1 MQNAIKK
8 FRKII
13 RITYIVLASIL
24 LISAIAGYITLRIN
38 TRGNEPIFIPPSRKY
53 IEKTFIE
60 KYGKE
65 MEEIAEF
72 ALTKEYF
79 RWNDSDCETD
89 KDYRKFVKID
99 DEYKNVSET
108 FPMIDTLYE
117 EGLNLIVLADGYVNF
132 KVWTNYIATNTG
144 LIYSKTGEFNYN
156 YKSDVTFERIEGT
169 NWYYY
174 LYDYEW

>member
-65 MEEIAEF
+65 ASIEQ
-72 ALTKEYF
+72 KE
-79 RWNDSDCETD
+79 
-89 KDYRKFVKID
+89 
-99 DEYKNVSET
+99 
-108 FPMIDTLYE
+108 
-117 EGLNLIVLADGYVNF
+117 
-132 KVWTNYIATNTG
+132 
-144 LIYSKTGEFNYN
+144 
-156 YKSDVTFERIEGT
+156 
-169 NWYYY
+169 
-174 LYDYEW
+174 